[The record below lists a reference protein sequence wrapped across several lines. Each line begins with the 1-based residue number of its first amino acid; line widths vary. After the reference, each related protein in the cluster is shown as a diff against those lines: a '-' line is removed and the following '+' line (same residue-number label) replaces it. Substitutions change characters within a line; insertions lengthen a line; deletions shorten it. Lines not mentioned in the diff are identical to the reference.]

1 MTEPLSKVKRKSSTK
16 TVAVIGFG
24 NIGGGVVELL
34 YKKGIPGLK
43 LVKVV
48 DADLQRERKVTL
60 PPDMLSSDWHAVV
73 DDPKIDIIVELIG
86 GIEPAKSIQVAALK
100 NGKAVV
106 TANKKLLAKEGQEI
120 FELAKTLDCR
130 IGFRASFVG
139 CHALIHEFRQAGTA
153 AKKFRRIYAIL
164 NGTSNYILS
173 AMTRDGKTFE
183 EALKEAQTMGFAEAN
198 PSDDIDGLD
207 TASKI
212 RILLGLIS
220 NSYHHAAEF
229 PVEGIR
235 EITAWDVQYAD
246 ELGYSVKLVGVI
258 EEKDGVFS
266 VSVRP
271 TLVPQISLLGSLPG
285 AYNGTEIEDE
295 YGVISG
301 LVAPGAGTY
310 PTADAVVKDLLDIA
324 EGRPMLMPDSAEPLV
339 LGPSES
345 EVRRYYLRFSVVD
358 ESGVLARICNIFW
371 KYNISIAAVIQKE
384 ATSDN
389 FVPLVI
395 TTHLAREG
403 DVQAAIGEVDM
414 LPVVKAKTKII
425 RILKSDT

>member
-1 MTEPLSKVKRKSSTK
+1 MGSADKTRKKLGTK
-16 TVAVIGFG
+16 TVAVVGFG
-24 NIGGGVVELL
+24 NIGSGVVELL
-34 YKKGIPGLK
+34 YQKGIVGLK
-43 LVKVV
+43 LVKVI
-48 DADLQRERKVTL
+48 DQDLERKRHVT
-60 PPDMLSSDWHAVV
+60 PPSNYLSRDWQEAVN
-73 DDPKIDIIVELIG
+73 DPKIDVIVELIG
-86 GIEPAKSIQVAALK
+86 GIEPAKSIQLAALQ
-100 NGKAVV
+100 NGKDVV
-106 TANKKLLAKEGQEI
+106 TANKKLLAKEGQHI
-120 FELAKTLDCR
+120 FRTAASLNRR

-183 EALKEAQTMGFAEAN
+183 EALKEAQARGYAEAD

-220 NSYHHAAEF
+220 NSYQTAGDF

-235 EITAWDVQYAD
+235 EITAQDVRYAA

-258 EEKDGVFS
+258 EQKDGVFS

-271 TLVPQISLLGSLPG
+271 TLVPQISLLGSLEG

-295 YGVISG
+295 YGVVSG

-339 LGPSES
+339 LGPSEN
-345 EVRRYYLRFSVVD
+345 EIRRYYLRFSVID
-358 ESGVLARICNIFW
+358 QAGVLAQLCNVFW

-384 ATSDN
+384 ATSKD

-395 TTHLAREG
+395 TTHMAREG
-403 DVQAAIGEVDM
+403 DVQAAIGEIDK
-414 LPVVKAKTKII
+414 LPVVKARAKII

>member
-1 MTEPLSKVKRKSSTK
+1 MTEPTIKAKRRAAAR
-16 TVAVIGFG
+16 TVAVVGFG
-24 NIGGGVVELL
+24 NIGSGVVELL
-34 YKKGIPGLK
+34 YQKGIPGLK
-43 LVKVV
+43 LVRVV
-48 DADLQRERKVTL
+48 DTDLERKRNVTL
-60 PPDMLSSDWHAVV
+60 PPDYLSRDWHTVV
-73 DDPKIDIIVELIG
+73 NDPTIDIVVELIG
-86 GIEPAKSIQVAALK
+86 GIEPAKSIQLAALQA
-100 NGKAVV
+100 GKDVV
-106 TANKKLLAKEGQEI
+106 TANKKLLAKEGQQI
-120 FELAKTLDCR
+120 FQAAASLSRR

-183 EALKEAQTMGFAEAN
+183 EALKEAQAKGYAEAN

-220 NSYHHAAEF
+220 NSYQTAPDF
-229 PVEGIR
+229 PVEGVR
-235 EITAWDVQYAD
+235 EITPQDVRYAG

-258 EEKDGVFS
+258 EQKDGIFS

-271 TLVPQISLLGSLPG
+271 TLVPQISLLGSLDG
-285 AYNGTEIEDE
+285 AYNGTEVEDE

-324 EGRPMLMPDSAEPLV
+324 EGRPMLMPDSAAPLV
-339 LGPSES
+339 LGPSENES
-345 EVRRYYLRFSVVD
+345 RRYYLRFSVVD
-358 ESGVLARICNIFW
+358 QAGVLARICNIFW

-384 ATSDN
+384 ATSKE

-395 TTHLAREG
+395 TTHMAREG
-403 DVQAAIGEVDM
+403 DVQAAISEVDK
-414 LPVVKAKTKII
+414 LAVVKAKTKII